1 MIISEQKEDLCSKF
15 DIPYYSIIQLLPQTQ
30 NQQPLNVLID
40 RSNSTDLMLK
50 QVPYRIIGNSLDNAQ
65 FPWIM
70 EIDYVLNYIDLV
82 CDDAILI
89 PDFRGRG
96 LGSYL
101 FNSVM
106 QIATQ
111 SQFKNF
117 KVKTLKWSCVDEL
130 NDPENVLRRKRFY
143 SRFGIEFFATD
154 SNTAITAQ
162 SDSSLRCGQLRTLP
176 PNHLIDKVKEIAV
189 SHICFPEGPHE
200 WVEKILLSNQK

>member
-1 MIISEQKEDLCSKF
+1 MIISMQKEDLCSKF

-30 NQQPLNVLID
+30 DQQPLNVLID
-40 RSNSTDLMLK
+40 RSNSNDLILK
-50 QVPYRIIGNSLDNAQ
+50 QVPYRIIGNNLAGPQ

-70 EIDYVLNYIDLV
+70 KIDYVLNYIDLV
-82 CDDAILI
+82 CDDAIVT
-89 PDFRGRG
+89 FRGRG

-101 FNSVM
+101 FNNVM
-106 QIATQ
+106 KIATQ

-117 KVKTLKWSCVDEL
+117 KVKTLKWSYVDEQ

-143 SRFGIEFFATD
+143 SRFGIEFFATNN
-154 SNTAITAQ
+154 NTTITVQ
-162 SDSSLRCGQLRTLP
+162 SDSLLRCGQLRTLP
-176 PNHLIDKVKEIAV
+176 PNHLIYKVKEIAV